1 MHAFIQ
7 QFFKFEK
14 LIEKKK
20 NKKQKTKHQAK
31 NKGEENTLSS

>member
-1 MHAFIQ
+1 MHVFIQ

-14 LIEKKK
+14 LIEEKKK
-20 NKKQKTKHQAK
+20 TTKHQAK